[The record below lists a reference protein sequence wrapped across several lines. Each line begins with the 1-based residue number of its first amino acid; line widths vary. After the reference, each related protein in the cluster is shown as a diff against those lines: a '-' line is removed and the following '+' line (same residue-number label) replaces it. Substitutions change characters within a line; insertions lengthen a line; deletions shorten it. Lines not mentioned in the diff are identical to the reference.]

1 MSDTNNPA
9 TSARPNIDTATDVEE
24 GRAERIR
31 LLSLDGVADPR
42 NDRTIHDVEFATVLD
57 LDGLPTAFLPT
68 GSVTSAQATIESE
81 LTLQQQILRELEG
94 TTQFPPGMP
103 DLF

>member
-1 MSDTNNPA
+1 MRDASNAVSPTIPVEE
-9 TSARPNIDTATDVEE
+9 TAADVED

-31 LLSLDGVADPR
+31 LLSLNGVTDPR

-57 LDGLPTAFLPT
+57 LGGLPATFLPT
-68 GSVTSAQATIESE
+68 GSVTSAQVTIESE

-94 TTQFPPGMP
+94 TTPFPPGLP